1 MGRHPARLAGLVATG
16 ALLCAGCTAGGPA
29 RSAGPTPDA
38 TPTPASSPGV
48 FQDAG
53 VTVSRLGK
61 VAIPTAAPT
70 GVQPLATPGHLQ
82 LVRMGDTVVARPTAG
97 TEAGI
102 VALGPDLAVRPGPV
116 LANGRA
122 PGTIA
127 VTVRVTRGS
136 IRLSPRDFVA
146 RDSSTRVTALRTTDR
161 PTVVRAGHW
170 ATITFTGVFVDGG
183 AVFEWL
189 PAGGRLVVW
198 DFHVE
203 LD

>member
-1 MGRHPARLAGLVATG
+1 MGRHPSRLAGVVATG
-16 ALLCAGCTAGGPA
+16 ALLCAGCTGAGAA
-29 RSAGPTPDA
+29 RSANPTVTRTV
-38 TPTPASSPGV
+38 TPTPAV

-53 VTVSRLGK
+53 VTVARLGK
-61 VAIPTAAPT
+61 VAIPVAAPT
-70 GVQPLATPGHLQ
+70 ALQPLATPGHLQ
-82 LVRMGDTVVARPTAG
+82 LVTMGDTVVVRPAAG

-102 VALGPDLAVRPGPV
+102 VALGPDLATRPGPV

-136 IRLSPRDFVA
+136 IRLSPQDFVA

-161 PTVVRAGHW
+161 PTVVRAGHS
-170 ATITFTGVFVDGG
+170 ATITFTGVFIDGG